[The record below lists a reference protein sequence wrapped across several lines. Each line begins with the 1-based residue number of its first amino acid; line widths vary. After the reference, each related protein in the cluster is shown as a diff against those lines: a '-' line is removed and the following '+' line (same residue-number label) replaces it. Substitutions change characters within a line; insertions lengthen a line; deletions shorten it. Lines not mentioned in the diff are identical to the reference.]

1 LDWFDAHAHDR
12 VPDVQAS
19 LNTIKPDLVLGADIV
34 SRLSH
39 VASRTFSPLT
49 PCAQLYHPDLIAP
62 FLATLNIALEATG
75 SPEDGTA
82 YVALTVRSAD
92 LLNSF
97 LLALRA
103 SKSAVLVDQS
113 TYGFRFSAEHNLS
126 AEELL
131 RFDRSCSL
139 IFLEQSEGADQEV
152 RIFKIIRH
160 LG

>member
-1 LDWFDAHAHDR
+1 L
-12 VPDVQAS
+12 P
-19 LNTIKPDLVLGADIV
+19 PLG
-34 SRLSH
+34 L
-39 VASRTFSPLT
+39 FSPLT
-49 PCAQLYHPDLIAP
+49 PCGAQLYHPDLIAP
-62 FLATLNIALEATG
+62 FLATLKVALQATG

-97 LLALRA
+97 LLALRG

-113 TYGFRFSAEHNLS
+113 TYVFWFSAEHNLS

-131 RFDRSCSL
+131 RFDRGCSL
-139 IFLEQSEGADQEV
+139 LFLEQSEGVDQEV
-152 RIFKIIRH
+152 RIFKIIHH

>member
-1 LDWFDAHAHDR
+1 
-12 VPDVQAS
+12 
-19 LNTIKPDLVLGADIV
+19 
-34 SRLSH
+34 
-39 VASRTFSPLT
+39 
-49 PCAQLYHPDLIAP
+49 LYHPDLIAP
-62 FLATLNIALEATG
+62 FLATLNIALQAKG
-75 SPEDGTA
+75 SSDDGTA

-97 LLALRA
+97 LHALRA

-113 TYGFRFSAEHNLS
+113 TYGFRFSAEHHLS

-131 RFDRSCSL
+131 CFDRGCSIL
-139 IFLEQSEGADQEV
+139 FLEQSEGVDQEV